1 MLIRIK
7 KFTLTLSFQNQV
19 VFEMRKSSTSA
30 KLYLDP
36 VSSRKLLK
44 SSDMTSSNND
54 ICYTEAI
61 AKLEQN
67 PKLMISSDIK
77 PIRAAKV
84 IEIPKSSGL
93 QTICLLKSR
102 ILNKNYK
109 TLVYKYVVRKAR
121 IHRITSNWNE
131 KVFDVLS
138 YQHPKLFP
146 FRTL

>member
-7 KFTLTLSFQNQV
+7 TFTSTLSFQNQV
-19 VFEMRKSSTSA
+19 VFEKRKTSTSA

-44 SSDMTSSNND
+44 SSEKVYSCDMTSSNND
-54 ICYTEAI
+54 ICYTKAI

-84 IEIPKSSGL
+84 IEVPKSSGL

-109 TLVYKYVVRKAR
+109 TLVYMSSGKHEF
-121 IHRITSNWNE
+121 IE
-131 KVFDVLS
+131 
-138 YQHPKLFP
+138 
-146 FRTL
+146 